1 MTQPFNSQSSL
12 TSSRL
17 LAGNTV
23 WNLFGQLLPTVVGVV
38 AVPPLVRGLGV
49 ERFGILSLA
58 WVVIGYFSFLDLG
71 TGRALT
77 KLVADKLGA
86 RQEESIPP
94 LVWTSLLFMA
104 GLGLFGTAVA
114 LLISPW
120 MVHRALRIPGALQSE
135 ALKGLYL
142 LAISMPLVTLTSG
155 LRGILE
161 AQQRFRI
168 LTLIRIPISI
178 LSFAGPLIM
187 LPFSHSMVAIIGVL
201 VAVRIA
207 GCIAHFLACFHTMP
221 ALRWNFSLQRDVIA
235 PMVRFGGW
243 MTVTNVIGPVMTYLD
258 RFFVGGLLSV
268 SAISFYT
275 IPFDAVIRLT
285 IIPNGITGVLFPA
298 FAVSLV
304 QDRDRT
310 SLLITRGIKSIFLAV
325 FPVVLIISVLAPEG
339 LQLWLGPSFSQTG
352 APVLRWL
359 AAGVLVNAIA
369 YVPFVLIQSAG
380 RPDIIAKVE
389 AIQVPLYLI
398 ALWFL
403 TKRFGIEGTAITWTA
418 RIILDAIFLF
428 FFSERLFPHKPGFLL
443 KLGSTTAG
451 ALGLLGLAT
460 VHGSLTMKGSFLA
473 VSLLGFGV
481 TAWLWALAPSER
493 IFLMRARRQSP
504 IQSASQ

>member
-1 MTQPFNSQSSL
+1 M
-12 TSSRL
+12 
-17 LAGNTV
+17 LAWNTV
-23 WNLFGQLLPTVVGVV
+23 WNLLGQLLPSVVGVI

-49 ERFGILSLA
+49 ARFGILSLA

-104 GLGLFGTAVA
+104 GLGLFGTVVA

-120 MVHRALRIPGALQSE
+120 MVHRALQIPADLQSE
-135 ALKGLYL
+135 ALNGLYL

-178 LSFAGPLIM
+178 LSFAGPLII

-201 VAVRIA
+201 IAVRIA
-207 GCIAHFLACFHTMP
+207 GCIAHFLACFYTMP
-221 ALRWNFSLQRDVIA
+221 ALRWNFSLQRNVIG
-235 PMVRFGGW
+235 PIIQFGGW

-268 SAISFYT
+268 SAISYYT
-275 IPFDAVIRLT
+275 IPFDAVIRLN

-298 FAVSLV
+298 FAVSLA

-325 FPVVLIISVLAPEG
+325 FPLVLIISVLAPEG
-339 LQLWLGPSFSQTG
+339 LQLWLGPAFSQTG
-352 APVLRWL
+352 TPVLRWL
-359 AAGVLVNAIA
+359 AAGVFVNAVA

-389 AIQVPLYLI
+389 AVQVPFYLI

-403 TKRFGIEGTAITWTA
+403 TKRFGIEGTAITWTV
-418 RIILDAIFLF
+418 RIILDAVILF

-460 VHGSLTMKGSFLA
+460 VPGTLTMKGIFLV
-473 VSLLGFGV
+473 VSVLGLGGA
-481 TAWLWALAPSER
+481 AWLWALAPSER
-493 IFLMRARRQSP
+493 IFLMRARRPAP
-504 IQSASQ
+504 IQSASR